1 MIDQTQPEADNAV
14 PAEKAGQVITSAQ
27 PSSVRLTSLLASDDN
42 SDALGNVNPSPVKKI
57 ASKRDFAKRNGGQN
71 RRKSRELAVK
81 AVYRG
86 MLNQSEL
93 APILRDMTEDPEYNK
108 ADEAYFKHLLE
119 AVTTRADELD
129 AKLAHFID
137 RKISELSP
145 VEHAILRISGCELMF
160 DMSIP
165 YRVIINEGVE
175 LAKLY
180 GGTDGHKY
188 INGVLDKLA
197 ADVRSNEVKNIRS

>member
-1 MIDQTQPEADNAV
+1 MMENIKPGSNSAV
-14 PAEKAGQVITSAQ
+14 
-27 PSSVRLTSLLASDDN
+27 TSLMKDN
-42 SDALGNVNPSPVKKI
+42 TVSATPSKKYGKKN
-57 ASKRDFAKRNGGQN
+57 ASKN
-71 RRKSRELAVK
+71 RRKSRELVLK

-93 APILRDMTEDPEYNK
+93 TQVMRDMTDDPDYCR
-108 ADEAYFKHLLE
+108 ADEAYFQQLLE
-119 AVTTRADELD
+119 RVTAHLDELD
-129 AKLAHFID
+129 SKLANFID
-137 RKISELSP
+137 RPIAELSP

-160 DMSIP
+160 DTSIP
-165 YRVIINEGVE
+165 YRVAINEGVE

-197 ADVRSNEVKNIRS
+197 ADVRASEVSGAKK

>member
-1 MIDQTQPEADNAV
+1 MMADNGAIEDS
-14 PAEKAGQVITSAQ
+14 PI
-27 PSSVRLTSLLASDDN
+27 LTSLVQEKEAKKATSKKSISRKN
-42 SDALGNVNPSPVKKI
+42 S
-57 ASKRDFAKRNGGQN
+57 GQN
-71 RRKSRELAVK
+71 RRKSRELVLK

-93 APILRDMTEDPEYNK
+93 GPIFRDMAEDPDYNK
-108 ADEAYFKHLLE
+108 ADEAYFKQLLE
-119 AVTTRADELD
+119 AVTTNIDALD
-129 AKLAHFID
+129 SKLENFID
-137 RKISELSP
+137 RKITELSP

-165 YRVIINEGVE
+165 YRVVINEGVE

-197 ADVRSNEVKNIRS
+197 ADVRASEVGSAR